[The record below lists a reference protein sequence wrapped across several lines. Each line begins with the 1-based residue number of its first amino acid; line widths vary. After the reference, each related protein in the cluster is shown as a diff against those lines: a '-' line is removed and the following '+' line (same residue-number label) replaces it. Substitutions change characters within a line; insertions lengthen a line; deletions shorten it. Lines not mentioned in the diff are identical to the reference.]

1 MVVRVSSKG
10 QLVIPKSIR
19 DAMGIRKGMEMH
31 VEIDGDRI
39 ILQPIDAENPL
50 DSLYGR
56 LAETDLLS
64 KLEAEHEKEVRRD
77 EALRA

>member
-19 DAMGIRKGMEMH
+19 DAMGIKPGTEVR
-31 VEIDGDRI
+31 VEVEGERI
-39 ILQPIDAENPL
+39 ILSPINAEDPL
-50 DSLYGR
+50 DWLYGR
-56 LAETDLLS
+56 FAETDLLS
-64 KLEAEHEKEVRRD
+64 ELEAEHEKEMRRD